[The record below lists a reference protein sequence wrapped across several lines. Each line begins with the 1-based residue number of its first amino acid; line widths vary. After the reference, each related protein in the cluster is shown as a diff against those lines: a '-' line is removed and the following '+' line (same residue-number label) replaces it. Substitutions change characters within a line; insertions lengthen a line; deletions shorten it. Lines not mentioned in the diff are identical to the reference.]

1 MCNSVIIL
9 NEKTFK
15 ENANLKKKKKRG
27 KKADRF
33 IPNTKTSN
41 LRFPVL
47 RYWRPVSR
55 STAVCFVYQWVK
67 LKHSS
72 LFKLWALSLF
82 PFTST
87 SDFLKSFSKAW
98 HLKSDK
104 FMFTFLRTV
113 SGWLML
119 DRNRCS
125 KVYDIGISWHFH
137 TEAFSRRIISV
148 HFRWLSKQARHST
161 LRTLMW
167 NIQFG

>member
-1 MCNSVIIL
+1 MRKL
-9 NEKTFK
+9 
-15 ENANLKKKKKRG
+15 LKKMQTSRG
-27 KKADRF
+27 KKAECF

-41 LRFPVL
+41 LRLPVL
-47 RYWRPVSR
+47 RYWRSVSR
-55 STAVCFVYQWVK
+55 STAVCFVYQRVK

-87 SDFLKSFSKAW
+87 SDFLKSFSTAW

-125 KVYDIGISWHFH
+125 KVYESSCFTWHFH
-137 TEAFSRRIISV
+137 TEAFSRRITSV
-148 HFRWLSKQARHST
+148 HFRWLSKQAEHST
-161 LRTLMW
+161 LRTLKW